1 MVSKLLFLKS
11 CKVDITTF
19 ISKIWKPRLRT
30 LVHNQKIGKEELKF
44 SLIEFNW
51 MERAKLES

>member
-1 MVSKLLFLKS
+1 MFSKLLFLKS
-11 CKVDITTF
+11 CEVDITTF

-30 LVHNQKIGKEELKF
+30 FVHNQRTGKKELKF
-44 SLIEFNW
+44 SLIEFNC

>member
-1 MVSKLLFLKS
+1 MFSKLLFLKS

-30 LVHNQKIGKEELKF
+30 FVHNQKIGKEELKF